1 MNELLAWSV
10 VGGFIVK
17 ELVSL
22 VLKHFFNRANDQ
34 VKALDENTK
43 AIIKLEA
50 KLEFVHQAIAEVP
63 KLKQDINEAHTKI
76 REMKARRQEV
86 SE

>member
-1 MNELLAWSV
+1 MNEMLAWSI

-50 KLEFVHQAIAEVP
+50 KLEFFHQAVAEIP
-63 KLKQDINEAHTKI
+63 KMQKDINEAHTKI
-76 REMKARRQEV
+76 REMKARCQEV